1 MVDITSLRS
10 TLDELNRNGE
20 LLTTDTEINPENE
33 LAAIQKHFDGA
44 LPVLFNRVK
53 GYPEARLFTNLFANE
68 DRIFRLFGADN
79 SRAFKAKCIEA
90 LHHPIPP
97 KVVKNAP
104 CQEIVIDK
112 NVDVWPIVPMIS
124 HTPSDP
130 GRTLGG
136 GNTVVTGKY
145 FWGGNHIGFN
155 RMNFRTANESTF
167 QISPGSH
174 CDMIATEFYHKEP
187 IPMTINMG
195 VPPACTLMAGS
206 GFLYM
211 ILPKGCDELGVAG
224 AMQGSPIEI
233 VKARTVDAHAIANA
247 EYVIEGYLD
256 TTQRMWESPLAEEAQ
271 KQGVFPFH
279 PEWSGYMGKAYR
291 TYKFVATAVT
301 HRRDRPIYYPMIV
314 HGYDDH
320 TIDTL
325 MRSACFLEMAERI
338 SPGFCIDV
346 NIPMCMPEWGGVIF
360 QVKKRRPRDEGYQK
374 NILSTA
380 LSASSGMRLAI
391 AVDTDVDIY
400 SMDDIIWAL
409 TTRVDAAPDILIVS
423 PGGVGQTFQ
432 PAERSSAGDR
442 EWTQSNIVFS
452 GGIGLDATVP
462 FRYRDAF
469 ERAGYPIERVDLKKW
484 FSEEQ
489 IARVRSLQ
497 SEYAR
502 SLAKRGI

>member
-256 TTQRMWESPLAEEAQ
+256 TTQRMWESPLAHI
-271 KQGVFPFH
+271 G
-279 PEWSGYMGKAYR
+279 
-291 TYKFVATAVT
+291 
-301 HRRDRPIYYPMIV
+301 PINSWPQ
-314 HGYDDH
+314 
-320 TIDTL
+320 
-325 MRSACFLEMAERI
+325 RSPTVGTGRF
-338 SPGFCIDV
+338 
-346 NIPMCMPEWGGVIF
+346 
-360 QVKKRRPRDEGYQK
+360 
-374 NILSTA
+374 
-380 LSASSGMRLAI
+380 
-391 AVDTDVDIY
+391 
-400 SMDDIIWAL
+400 II
-409 TTRVDAAPDILIVS
+409 R
-423 PGGVGQTFQ
+423 
-432 PAERSSAGDR
+432 
-442 EWTQSNIVFS
+442 
-452 GGIGLDATVP
+452 
-462 FRYRDAF
+462 
-469 ERAGYPIERVDLKKW
+469 
-484 FSEEQ
+484 
-489 IARVRSLQ
+489 
-497 SEYAR
+497 
-502 SLAKRGI
+502 